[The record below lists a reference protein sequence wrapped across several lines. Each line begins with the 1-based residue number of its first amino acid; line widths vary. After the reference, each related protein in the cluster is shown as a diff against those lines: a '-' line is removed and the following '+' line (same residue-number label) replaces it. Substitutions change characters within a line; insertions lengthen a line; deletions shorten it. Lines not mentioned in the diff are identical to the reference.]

1 MKEPLPVGMV
11 YINVDIPVSEAFRN
25 AMIQL
30 DPEFEGLAMRLS
42 QLLWEDFSKVR
53 ALADDTNEGPS
64 PGRGRGSNLIH

>member
-1 MKEPLPVGMV
+1 MQETLPVGMV

-30 DPEFEGLAMRLS
+30 DPEFDGLAMRLS

-53 ALADDTNEGPS
+53 ALAADTNAVPS
-64 PGRGRGSNLIH
+64 PERGRGSNRIH

>member
-42 QLLWEDFSKVR
+42 MLLWEDFNKVR
-53 ALADDTNEGPS
+53 ALAEDINEGPLS
-64 PGRGRGSNLIH
+64 EKGKGSTKTH